1 MYLRFEEVLS
11 PQITKKQKRAGP
23 RIANPQSASFAKGP
37 RFFTNLTYCLSQ
49 QIFGFAIFRTYF
61 RTAHLW

>member
-1 MYLRFEEVLS
+1 MYLRFGEVLS

-23 RIANPQSASFAKGP
+23 RIANPERATFTKGT
-37 RFFTNLTYCLSQ
+37 RLFTNLTYYLSQ
-49 QIFGFAIFRTYF
+49 QIFGFAIFGTYF